1 MPAPRA
7 PAQPPAAD
15 RSPTPAPAP
24 RAGPAAAGAPR
35 VPFRQFILKV
45 NGRCNLNC
53 RYCYLYAGPDSG
65 WRHRPAGASDAV
77 RARTA
82 HRIAEHASAHGL
94 REISLVLHG
103 GEPLLAGADA
113 LAATVGQ
120 VRAAVPANCAVHAV
134 VQTNGTLLTEAGLRV
149 LRAAGIRVGVSLD
162 GGLERHNRERV
173 DHAGRPS
180 WTAATRGLRLL
191 AGHPDAYAG
200 VLCVVDV
207 AGDPAEV
214 YASLLAFDPPMLDFL
229 LPHGNWS
236 APPPGLTA
244 AGLGRAPSSAARAAP
259 YGQWLGAVFDQ
270 WWRADRRRV
279 RVRLFE
285 ECLALLFG
293 LPAATESLG
302 LQPFAAAVVETDGAI
317 EQSDAL
323 KSAYEGAAAT
333 GLDVFRHSFDDALA
347 HPGVAARQAGTAALA
362 ADCLRCPVVRVCGG
376 GHYAHRYD
384 TDTGFRNPSVY
395 CADLRH
401 LVERIAGRVTEA
413 AGA

>member
-1 MPAPRA
+1 MVP
-7 PAQPPAAD
+7 
-15 RSPTPAPAP
+15 
-24 RAGPAAAGAPR
+24 PR

-65 WRHRPAGASDAV
+65 WRQRPAGASEVV
-77 RARTA
+77 RARA
-82 HRIAEHASAHGL
+82 ARRIGEHVRAHGL

-103 GEPLLAGADA
+103 GEPLLAGVGE
-113 LAATVGQ
+113 LVATVRQ
-120 VRAAVPANCAVHAV
+120 VRAETPATCAVHAV
-134 VQTNGTLLTEAGLRV
+134 IQTNGTLLTD
-149 LRAAGIRVGVSLD
+149 AALTALTAADVRVGVSLD
-162 GGLERHNRERV
+162 GGLERHNRARV

-180 WTAATRGLRLL
+180 WAAATRGLRLL
-191 AGHPDAYAG
+191 AARHPRAYAG

-207 AGDPAEV
+207 AADPAEV
-214 YASLLAFDPPMLDFL
+214 YESLLAFDPPMVDFL

-236 APPPGLTA
+236 APPPGLPATPP
-244 AGLGRAPSSAARAAP
+244 AGQPEPTPRPAP
-259 YGQWLGAVFDQ
+259 YGRWLGAVFDR
-270 WWRADRRRV
+270 WWAADRRRV

-285 ECLALLFG
+285 ECLALLLG

-302 LQPFAAAVVETDGAI
+302 LQPFTAAVVETDGAI

-347 HPGVAARQAGTAALA
+347 HPGVAARQAGADALA
-362 ADCLRCPVVRVCGG
+362 AACRRCPVVRVCGG
-376 GHYAHRYD
+376 GHYAHRYRAGA
-384 TDTGFRNPSVY
+384 GFGHPSVY

-401 LVERIAGRVTEA
+401 LVEHVAGRLTEA
-413 AGA
+413 ASA